1 MEPSSK
7 PGGISLFL
15 FLAPSSPPPRERCIL
30 AARNS
35 SRFRSER
42 GTRTKAD
49 TEGDGSRFIG
59 VKSSHAGAPK
69 QFSWNKRVVI
79 QFISCPS
86 PLPAIEP
93 FKRTIHPNLRPRFE
107 FLLDLLFSTKL
118 ANEERVCIGQWANQ
132 GEESAKNF
140 GSDLSTALGR
150 HRKCILNINR
160 SKESRASRFEVRS

>member
-7 PGGISLFL
+7 LGGISLFL
-15 FLAPSSPPPRERCIL
+15 FLAPSSPPLPERGVL

-93 FKRTIHPNLRPRFE
+93 FKRTIHPNLFDSNFFSICS
-107 FLLDLLFSTKL
+107 FLRNSRTRNGFVLVSGRIK
-118 ANEERVCIGQWANQ
+118 
-132 GEESAKNF
+132 AKNRRRI
-140 GSDLSTALGR
+140 LGAISRR

-160 SKESRASRFEVRS
+160 SKESRASRFEVLS

>member
-7 PGGISLFL
+7 LGRISLFL
-15 FLAPSSPPPRERCIL
+15 FLAPSSPSLPERGVL

-49 TEGDGSRFIG
+49 MEGDGSRFIG

-69 QFSWNKRVVI
+69 QFNWNKRVVI

-93 FKRTIHPNLRPRFE
+93 FKRTIHPNLFDSNFFSICS
-107 FLLDLLFSTKL
+107 FLRNSRTRNGFVLVSGRIK
-118 ANEERVCIGQWANQ
+118 
-132 GEESAKNF
+132 AKNRQRI
-140 GSDLSTALGR
+140 LGA
-150 HRKCILNINR
+150 I
-160 SKESRASRFEVRS
+160 SRRPWAVIENVS

>member
-15 FLAPSSPPPRERCIL
+15 FLAPSSPPLPERGVL

-93 FKRTIHPNLRPRFE
+93 FKRTIHPNLFDSNFFSICF
-107 FLLDLLFSTKL
+107 FLR
-118 ANEERVCIGQWANQ
+118 NEERVCIGQWANQ

-160 SKESRASRFEVRS
+160 SKESRASRFEVLS